1 MNDAAVAQ
9 AKQLVLDFARAREQ
23 GPAARSALNAFLAP
37 ELDWHGIQ
45 PLRRLAGRDAF
56 LERFLQPLYAAFPD
70 WQRRPYLFLGGEFE
84 GRLWVAAMGDA
95 IGSFVHPWQLT
106 PELVIEPTGF
116 SLRTR
121 YGEFCCVE
129 AGRICEIRYLMDLPA
144 LLQQV
149 GIELIPPGSA
159 HNIWPPGPATGD
171 GLRHEGRDPAA
182 SAQTLALVE
191 AMIFT
196 GLNKFDGQDAD
207 SQDLVRYWHPQ
218 MTWHGPRGV
227 GSSLNLD
234 EFRRLTQGPILRMT
248 PDRIGVGHR
257 ARLAEGHFAASTG
270 WPASVGTMSG
280 DFLDWPASGRE
291 MRLNVMDFWRR
302 EGMLLREDWVLIDM
316 LDAAAQAGV
325 DVWQRAGLR

>member
-1 MNDAAVAQ
+1 MNEAVAQ

-23 GPAARSALNAFLAP
+23 GPAARSALHAFLAP

-45 PLRRLAGRDAF
+45 PLRRLAGPDAF
-56 LERFLQPLYAAFPD
+56 LERFLQPLYTAFPD
-70 WQRRPYLFLGGEFE
+70 WQRRPYPPLGGDFE
-84 GRLWVAAMGDA
+84 DRLWVAAMGDA
-95 IGSFVHPWQLT
+95 IGGLVHPSQLT
-106 PELVIEPTGF
+106 PALTIQPTGS

-121 YGEFCCVE
+121 YAEFCCE
-129 AGRICEIRYLMDLPA
+129 AAGCSCERSDLR
-144 LLQQV
+144 
-149 GIELIPPGSA
+149 ELP
-159 HNIWPPGPATGD
+159 
-171 GLRHEGRDPAA
+171 
-182 SAQTLALVE
+182 
-191 AMIFT
+191 
-196 GLNKFDGQDAD
+196 DAD

-218 MTWHGPRGV
+218 MAWHGPRGV

-234 EFRRLTQGPILRMT
+234 EFRHLTQGPILRMT

-257 ARLAEGHFAASTG
+257 ARIAEGHFAASTG